1 MKKLVCIIIILWF
14 CFPVMANAEEI
25 QGETQDKIFAK
36 FDFEEIDEL
45 LDNIFPNEKMDFQ
58 ETILGLINGEIEF
71 SFELL
76 KKMVL
81 NQFLYEFQ
89 SSRSSMIHILI
100 IVIIGSVFHIFSG
113 VFQNGQI
120 SELCFYVLYMLLITI
135 ILDSFRILVASVI
148 SGIENLLQFLQ
159 LLSPIYFMAVTI
171 ATGSVT
177 SVAFYHV
184 ILFLVFLV
192 ETLILSIILP
202 LVQVYMI
209 VRILNDLSAEEFLS
223 KLGELIQTIVS
234 WSLKTLVAG
243 VIGINMIQSMLT
255 PAIDS
260 VKRSILTRGGE
271 AIPVVGDAI
280 GGVAEV
286 ILGTAVLIKNG
297 IGVAG
302 TIVCIAIC
310 LSPVI
315 RMAVIALMYKLTA
328 ALVQPISDKR
338 MVGCISSMADGTTIL
353 LKIILASCI
362 LFLISIAMIAAST
375 T

>member
-184 ILFLVFLV
+184 ILFLVSLV

-315 RMAVIALMYKLTA
+315 QMAVIALMYKLTA